1 MTMKYISSNSSGQ
14 ILRGRGGFAWRYP
27 KTLHAA
33 SIAATVLGS
42 NGAGLD
48 SDILVKTR
56 GGCGGCVFKE
66 GIAGRYHN
74 HSYLKTVELIIMQ

>member
-1 MTMKYISSNSSGQ
+1 MEVS
-14 ILRGRGGFAWRYP
+14 

-33 SIAATVLGS
+33 SIVAIVLGFD
-42 NGAGLD
+42 GAGLD
-48 SDILVKTR
+48 NDTFVKTR

-74 HSYLKTVELIIMQ
+74 HSYWKAVELIIMQ

>member
-1 MTMKYISSNSSGQ
+1 M
-14 ILRGRGGFAWRYP
+14 YP

-33 SIAATVLGS
+33 SIVAICLS
-42 NGAGLD
+42 SDGAGLE

-74 HSYLKTVELIIMQ
+74 HSYLKVVELIIMQ